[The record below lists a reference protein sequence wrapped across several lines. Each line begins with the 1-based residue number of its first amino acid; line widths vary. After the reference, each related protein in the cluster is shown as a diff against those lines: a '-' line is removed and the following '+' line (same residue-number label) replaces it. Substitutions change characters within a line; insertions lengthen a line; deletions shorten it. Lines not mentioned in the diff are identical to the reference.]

1 MGKFSIALVAM
12 VITVSA
18 MGITSQTVNDRTMT
32 NCTVDFASN
41 PFNNAGKS
49 SVMTSCGYVFVAA
62 HTKNG
67 MSLDRI
73 TKMNEALH
81 SGKPV
86 TIKGTGIGLI
96 SAYEITVSE

>member
-1 MGKFSIALVAM
+1 MSKFGAALAVM
-12 VITVSA
+12 VIAVSSL
-18 MGITSQTVNDRTMT
+18 GIASQNVNDRTME

-49 SVMTSCGYVFVAA
+49 SVMTSCGYVFIAA

-67 MSLDRI
+67 FNLDKI

-86 TIKGTGIGLI
+86 TIKGTGLGFT